1 MSMREHCLGTL
12 EQVGRERGILVR
24 VGHEMAQ
31 SGLPSSHVVPVNRRI
46 VVIEDHPAVREG
58 LCLVL
63 EREGYAV
70 IGRAGSAE
78 EGHQVI
84 VDAEPDVALIDV
96 HLPDG
101 SGVDLT
107 RRLLRRDSR
116 LGVLL
121 YTGTDDVDVLEDAL
135 ASGARGF
142 TLKTSDAE
150 TTLAA
155 VRAVA
160 AGGTFIDPQ
169 VRRRLQERPPGQER
183 LLTVRE
189 REVLGRLA
197 EGRTIEDIAG
207 ELVLSTET
215 IRTHVRN
222 GMGKLGTR
230 TRAHAIVVAL
240 RRGELSL

>member
-1 MSMREHCLGTL
+1 MSR
-12 EQVGRERGILVR
+12 
-24 VGHEMAQ
+24 
-31 SGLPSSHVVPVNRRI
+31 SVV
-46 VVIEDHPAVREG
+46 VVEDHPTVREG

-63 EREGYAV
+63 EREGYLV
-70 IGRAGSAE
+70 VDRIGTVA
-78 EGHQVI
+78 EGHDAI
-84 VDAEPDVALIDV
+84 VRARPDVALIDV
-96 HLPDG
+96 NLPDG
-101 SGVDLT
+101 SGVELA

-121 YTGTDDVDVLEDAL
+121 YTGLEDLGVLEDAL
-135 ASGARGF
+135 ESGARGF
-142 TLKTSDAE
+142 TLKTSEPE
-150 TTLAA
+150 TTLRA

-160 AGGTFIDPQ
+160 SGGTFIDPG
-169 VRRRLQERPPGQER
+169 VRDLLAQREAEPTR

-197 EGRTIEDIAG
+197 DGRSIEEIAA

-222 GMGKLGTR
+222 AMGKLGAH

-240 RRGELSL
+240 RRNEIAL